1 MESTSKSV
9 INIYLI
15 LTLLNT
21 LATSFIWG
29 INTLFLLSAGLSN
42 TQAFAANAFFTAGQ
56 VLFEVPTGIVA
67 DTRGRRLSF
76 MLGSIT
82 LTVSTLMYLYMWKI
96 TAPFWGWAVV
106 SILLGL
112 GFTFFSGATDAW
124 LVDALAA
131 TDFKGHLESVFA
143 KAQIVEGIGML
154 GGSVAGGFIAEYTNL
169 GVPYILRSAVLIL
182 GLIVAFY
189 FMFDIG
195 FLPKREQSVLN
206 EGKRILFASI
216 HYGLK
221 NPPTRWIILAGPFAS
236 GVSIYAFY
244 ALQPYLL
251 KLYGNPTAYSIAGLA
266 AAIIAGAQIVGG
278 LSVPY
283 IRKLFKTRTL
293 LMFTGAVITTC
304 LLLCIGLTSKFW
316 IVIGLIAV
324 WALIMAATLPV
335 RGAYLNSLIPS
346 QQRATV
352 LSFDSMVSSTGGVV
366 FQPVLGKV
374 ADVWNYSTSYMVSGV
389 ITIAAWPFILLA
401 MREKVKSDV
410 IE

>member
-169 GVPYILRSAVLIL
+169 GVPYILRAVVLIL

-195 FLPKREQSVLN
+195 FQPKREQSVLN
-206 EGKRILFASI
+206 EGKRILFASFD
-216 HYGLK
+216 YGLK